1 MKGIVFVLGFGLFLS
16 IVAPGSATAQ
26 KIIQIK
32 PGAGKTATVKVRVR
46 KFGRIVRLGNKH
58 ARGKTRRF
66 KRVRFSAFA
75 LPDQRYFP
83 PYYEAKRGWVER
95 PDMKSRIKGG
105 KTVRQGSRYR
115 SHVRAGKTVEG
126 GSVYASHIKGG
137 RTVQGGS
144 RWASKIKGGRSVE
157 QGSQWRSTV
166 PNWRFSGYASPMR
179 PRGIPYYRASR
190 KRSPWRSR
198 L

>member
-1 MKGIVFVLGFGLFLS
+1 MKGIVFALGFGLFLS
-16 IVAPGSATAQ
+16 FVAPDSATAQ

-32 PGAGKTATVKVRVR
+32 SSAAKTAIAKVRVR
-46 KFGRIVRLGNKH
+46 KFGRIVHPGKKY
-58 ARGKTRRF
+58 ARGKVKRF

-83 PYYEAKRGWVER
+83 PYYEANRAWTQR

-105 KTVRQGSRYR
+105 KTVQQGSRYR
-115 SHVRAGKTVEG
+115 SHIEGSKTVEG
-126 GSVYASHIKGG
+126 GSVYASRIKGG
-137 RTVQGGS
+137 RTVEGGS
-144 RWASKIKGGRSVE
+144 RWASRIKGGRSVE
-157 QGSQWRSTV
+157 QGSQWRSRM

-190 KRSPWRSR
+190 SRSPWRSR